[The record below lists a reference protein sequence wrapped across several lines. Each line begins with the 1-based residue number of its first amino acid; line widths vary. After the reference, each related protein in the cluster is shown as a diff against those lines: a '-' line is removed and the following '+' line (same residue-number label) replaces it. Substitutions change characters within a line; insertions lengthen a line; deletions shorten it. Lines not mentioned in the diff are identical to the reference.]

1 MTSFLCVHLNLRGR
15 PDSDDRPSVPTPSP
29 LGWPTLV
36 SFGLQK
42 RKITQY
48 RLLKSLSLVSRT
60 YCCVKKKKKKNAFF
74 IPAKQQ
80 FTNTSRSDCGETA
93 APLRFQELFVSPL
106 WYVAALQNKNPP
118 INVNTSDF
126 QDKGCLSGTA
136 TCSC

>member
-48 RLLKSLSLVSRT
+48 RLLKSLSLVSWT
-60 YCCVKKKKKKNAFF
+60 FCCVKKKEKRTRFSF
-74 IPAKQQ
+74 QQQ
-80 FTNTSRSDCGETA
+80 FTNTSGSDCGATA
-93 APLRFQELFVSPL
+93 APLRFQELFVFPL
-106 WYVAALQNKNPP
+106 WYVAVLQNKNPP

-126 QDKGCLSGTA
+126 QDKGWLSGTA